1 MKDAKF
7 YGLCLERLRFQVGNA
22 KKRITVTDRI
32 CEGLL
37 LESYNTSDPE
47 EIIDILELYD
57 IEDRSLSGVL
67 EKLDD
72 VACTV
77 SLLLREKIGFG
88 LTANGDLGLY
98 WAVAP
103 AEEITAPAM
112 PMKEQPLVGSL
123 V

>member
-7 YGLCLERLRFQVGNA
+7 YGLCLERLRFQIGNA
-22 KKRITVTDRI
+22 KKRIAVADHL

-37 LESYNTSDPE
+37 LECYNTGDPE

-57 IEDRSLSGVL
+57 IEDHTLSGVF

-72 VACTV
+72 LACTV

-88 LTANGDLGLY
+88 LTGNGDLGLY
-98 WAVAP
+98 WAAAP
-103 AEEITAPAM
+103 AEEITAPAE
-112 PMKEQPLVGSL
+112 PRAVYTAA
-123 V
+123 